1 MSVGNMKELSP
12 QAVSFERRMLENKIA
27 NMNDLPTLP
36 VYVMKVM
43 ELMRD
48 QNVNVHDLVNAI
60 EHDQSLVTQI
70 LRLINSGY
78 YGLRNTVD
86 TVERAV
92 TLLGIL
98 GLKQVVL
105 SAAIIDF
112 FSEDE
117 QIEWAHSYSSSV
129 LMSRI
134 MKDYEIPV
142 ASNLPMTM
150 LMHDIG
156 KVVLRRFNPQKCV
169 LARDTARKMA
179 ITITEA
185 EEQIIHITHAEVGGI
200 IMEKWQMTDDIII
213 PIKYHHNEKELPDE
227 FQLETMMVQ
236 IVNYIDCAARHITSH
251 APKPGLMKHAGI
263 MGLDFDFWINHQR
276 EVIAQ
281 LDQALVTNKKK

>member
-1 MSVGNMKELSP
+1 MSAGNIQEISP
-12 QAVSFERRMLENKIA
+12 KAVSFERRMLENKIA

-36 VYVMKVM
+36 IYVMKIM

-48 QNVNVHDLVNAI
+48 ENVKVHDLVNAI

-112 FSEDE
+112 FSDDE

-129 LMSRI
+129 LMNRI

-156 KVVLRRFNPQKCV
+156 KVVLRRFNPQKCA
-169 LARDTARKMA
+169 LARDTAHRKA
-179 ITITEA
+179 ITIAEA
-185 EEQIIHITHAEVGGI
+185 EEMIIHITHAEVGGI

-213 PIKYHHNEKELPDE
+213 PIKNHHNEKELPDE

-236 IVNYIDCAARHITSH
+236 IVNYIDCSARNITCHI
-251 APKPGLMKHAGI
+251 PKPGLMKHAGI
-263 MGLDFDFWINHQR
+263 MGLDFDFWISHQR
-276 EVIAQ
+276 EVISQ
-281 LDQALVTNKKK
+281 LDQALSSNKKK